1 MPSLGV
7 ELIIKHTKFKLMRKV
22 DPLLMEENYQAQ
34 TKRQQQYYLGKLHS
48 FIGLKKRKRM
58 QAVDGLLGKEITLR
72 LIYTMN
78 KIQMTLRQKKHFTPI
93 KEK

>member
-1 MPSLGV
+1 
-7 ELIIKHTKFKLMRKV
+7 MRKV

-72 LIYTMN
+72 LIYTKN
-78 KIQMTLRQKKHFTPI
+78 KNSDDIRT
-93 KEK
+93 KETFHTNKRKITGAQEGWQPFPLNM